1 MTFPGKTTIA
11 FVILTLAWLGCEKE
25 KKAPEVLRPVRF
37 ETVYATGG
45 DRARTFAGMS
55 QAGQESRLSFKV
67 AGTIKRI
74 AVSLGDAVQP
84 RSLIAELD
92 PSDYRLQVQQ
102 AEASLDA
109 ARAQERNAEA
119 AYERVRQ
126 LYETNSAS
134 RNDLDAARAGQESA
148 SAQVR
153 ALSKQ
158 LELAG
163 ARLSYTRLAAPTSG
177 AIASVNVEVNEN
189 VSAGQTIVQ
198 LTSGERLEVEV
209 AIPSTLISQLREGQA
224 ATVSF
229 DGRPGVTFAGIITEV
244 GVAASGFANTFPVTV
259 RLSDN
264 QPDLRPDMAAEVT
277 LQFGSDGRP
286 ARFLVPPF
294 AVGEDRLGRFIYTVQ
309 PGEQEGVGEV
319 HRQAVTIG
327 DLTENGLEVF
337 EGLTDGAR
345 IITAGVSQLSEGMQ
359 VKFTA
364 GEEN

>member
-148 SAQVR
+148 SAQVK

-163 ARLSYTRLAAPTSG
+163 ARLDKWKDRYERFDSPRNWRILDAVQAVAAEHESTAAAVSLAWLLKKPTV
-177 AIASVNVEVNEN
+177 ASVIFGARSV
-189 VSAGQTIVQ
+189 AQ
-198 LTSGERLEVEV
+198 LEDNLK
-209 AIPSTLISQLREGQA
+209 
-224 ATVSF
+224 ATQVK
-229 DGRPGVTFAGIITEV
+229 
-244 GVAASGFANTFPVTV
+244 
-259 RLSDN
+259 
-264 QPDLRPDMAAEVT
+264 
-277 LQFGSDGRP
+277 
-286 ARFLVPPF
+286 
-294 AVGEDRLGRFIYTVQ
+294 
-309 PGEQEGVGEV
+309 
-319 HRQAVTIG
+319 
-327 DLTENGLEVF
+327 
-337 EGLTDGAR
+337 LTDEQMKRMDEASAYELGYPYDFMSR
-345 IITAGVSQLSEGMQ
+345 IQGRW
-359 VKFTA
+359 
-364 GEEN
+364 